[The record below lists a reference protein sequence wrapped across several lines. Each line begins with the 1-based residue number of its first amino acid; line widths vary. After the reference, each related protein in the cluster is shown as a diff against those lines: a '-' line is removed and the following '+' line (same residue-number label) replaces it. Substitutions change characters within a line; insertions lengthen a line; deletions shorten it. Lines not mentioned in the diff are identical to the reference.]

1 MRRGSKTQRTASK
14 AVASKTSA
22 RCEQPHNMVLSAP
35 HHLLDGGSFSKAKI
49 DREVPVKSAFLPYVP
64 VALARLPVSRA
75 SLNAHA
81 RGLNRRRPLIDFAL
95 NETAE
100 ILRRGL
106 IVRHN
111 PCAET
116 FEPITHRGRVHRLKC
131 RVM

>member
-1 MRRGSKTQRTASK
+1 MPRWSQKQRKVSK

-81 RGLNRRRPLIDFAL
+81 RGLIRPPPFIVFSLTK
-95 NETAE
+95 TAG
-100 ILRRGL
+100 ILRLAL
-106 IVRHN
+106 IARQN
-111 PCAET
+111 PCPEP
-116 FEPITHRGRVHRLKC
+116 FEPITHRGRV
-131 RVM
+131 